1 MSTDLNLDNETD
13 AQTKERYAR
22 YKKLMEEGSMDPG
35 PPAPAAISNKLTT
48 AGPREMGGGRK
59 GKRGKKSKRRSGK
72 KSKRGKKSKKSKKR
86 SGKKR
91 SGKKNRTKKY

>member
-1 MSTDLNLDNETD
+1 MSTDPNLDNETD

-22 YKKLMEEGSMDPG
+22 YKKLMEEGSMDAG
-35 PPAPAAISNKLTT
+35 PPAPAAISNKLTP
-48 AGPREMGGGRK
+48 AGPREMKGGRK

-72 KSKRGKKSKKSKKR
+72 KSKRGKKR